1 MRHDRVLRVIA
12 KLLIPFILLYALYVQ
27 FHGDFGP
34 GGGFQAGVIFA
45 SAFVLY
51 GLVFGVDLSCCI
63 IPLRWL
69 KFLMGVGLLL
79 YGGTGVIT
87 MLLGGDFLDYDFLSH
102 DPVHGQH
109 LGIFLIELGVGITV
123 AAVMSIVFLAFAS
136 RGED

>member
-1 MRHDRVLRVIA
+1 
-12 KLLIPFILLYALYVQ
+12 
-27 FHGDFGP
+27 
-34 GGGFQAGVIFA
+34 
-45 SAFVLY
+45 
-51 GLVFGVDLSCCI
+51 
-63 IPLRWL
+63 
-69 KFLMGVGLLL
+69 MGVGLLL

>member
-1 MRHDRVLRVIA
+1 MKEDRILRVIA

-45 SAFVLY
+45 AAFVLY
-51 GLVFGVDLSCCI
+51 GLIFGVDVSRCI
-63 IPLRWL
+63 IPLGWFRI
-69 KFLMGVGLLL
+69 LMGFGVLL
-79 YGGTGVIT
+79 YGGTGVVA
-87 MLLGGDFLDYDFLSH
+87 MLLGGDFLDYDFLAH

-123 AAVMSIVFLAFAS
+123 AAVIATVFLAFAS